1 MSFEIVTIVIAIVA
15 FVQGVSILAH
25 VNMKQKDDA
34 PLRII
39 LSTVGAISITCGIL
53 LLQYV

>member
-1 MSFEIVTIVIAIVA
+1 MSFTMVTIIIAIVA
-15 FVQGVSILAH
+15 FVQGVSILVH
-25 VNMKQKDDA
+25 VNMKQKDDV

-39 LSTVGAISITCGIL
+39 LSSVGAVSIMCGIL

>member
-1 MSFEIVTIVIAIVA
+1 MSFTVVTIIIVMLA
-15 FVQGVSILAH
+15 FIQGVSIFVH
-25 VNMKQKDDA
+25 VNRKQKDDV

-39 LSTVGAISITCGIL
+39 LSAVGVISILCGIL

>member
-1 MSFEIVTIVIAIVA
+1 MLFTIVTIIIAIIA
-15 FVQGVSILAH
+15 FIQGISILVH
-25 VNMKQKDDA
+25 VNMKQKDDV

-39 LSTVGAISITCGIL
+39 LSVVGAVSITCGIL

>member
-1 MSFEIVTIVIAIVA
+1 MSFAMITLIIANIA
-15 FVQGVSILAH
+15 FVQGVSILVH
-25 VNMKQKDDA
+25 VNMKQKDDV

-39 LSTVGAISITCGIL
+39 ISAVGAVSITCGIL

>member
-1 MSFEIVTIVIAIVA
+1 MSFTMITIIIAIIA
-15 FVQGVSILAH
+15 FVQGVAILVH
-25 VNMKQKDDA
+25 VNMEQKDDV

-39 LSTVGAISITCGIL
+39 LSTVGAISILCGIL

>member
-1 MSFEIVTIVIAIVA
+1 MSFAMITLIIAIIA
-15 FVQGVSILAH
+15 FVQGVSILVH
-25 VNMKQKDDA
+25 VNMNQKDDV

-39 LSTVGAISITCGIL
+39 LSTVGAVSIACGIL

>member
-1 MSFEIVTIVIAIVA
+1 MSFAIVTIIIAIIA
-15 FVQGVSILAH
+15 FVQGVSILIH
-25 VNMKQKDDA
+25 VNMKQKDDV

-39 LSTVGAISITCGIL
+39 LTAVGAVSITCGIL